1 NLENTQG
8 EKRIDYGI
16 LNQQIELDLSPT
28 RNGTVINS
36 FDKQINQMSTPL
48 HHQPNNDIIKES
60 LSNELDREI
69 EHEEQKKMNVTTTIK
84 HVTIAEPPIRPS
96 ASVDD
101 FNRTTKTTSG
111 KLFFKINHL
120 SIELIQYLHF

>member
-48 HHQPNNDIIKES
+48 HHQPNNDIIK
-60 LSNELDREI
+60 
-69 EHEEQKKMNVTTTIK
+69 
-84 HVTIAEPPIRPS
+84 
-96 ASVDD
+96 
-101 FNRTTKTTSG
+101 G
-111 KLFFKINHL
+111 NH
-120 SIELIQYLHF
+120 